1 MRAVQG
7 LLELLFPRKC
17 VFCGRLLDREE
28 TDLCRG
34 CRRDVPVFSP
44 GRRSIPF
51 VSAWTAAYCY
61 EGLVRDSLLRFK
73 FGGRESY
80 AAAYGRALAARIQE
94 ELEGEFDLLTYVP
107 VSARRRF
114 HRGYDQVRLL
124 AGAVGREL
132 GQKPVRT
139 LRKRRHNSAQS
150 SLSGP
155 GAAARQCAGGL
166 PSGGARCMG
175 GQADFDFGRYH
186 HHRRHR
192 FRVRQSVADRW
203 RSQSSVRGGGGPQR
217 WAKGT

>member
-150 SLSGP
+150 SLSGREQRRANVL
-155 GAAARQCAGGL
+155 GAYKRWGPMHGRA
-166 PSGGARCMG
+166 SG
-175 GQADFDFGRYH
+175 F
-186 HHRRHR
+186 
-192 FRVRQSVADRW
+192 
-203 RSQSSVRGGGGPQR
+203 
-217 WAKGT
+217 

>member
-80 AAAYGRALAARIQE
+80 AAAYGLSLIHIWCFSPYGSPGKFLGEERRLLFHMGVNMEPGLGNAGQAQAPEEWELTALRLMANVSRMEMLRAMAERPMSGQE
-94 ELEGEFDLLTYVP
+94 LDVYKRQGKSGSGQSVWLF
-107 VSARRRF
+107 A
-114 HRGYDQVRLL
+114 VRLW
-124 AGAVGREL
+124 RWP
-132 GQKPVRT
+132 QWP
-139 LRKRRHNSAQS
+139 LR
-150 SLSGP
+150 
-155 GAAARQCAGGL
+155 
-166 PSGGARCMG
+166 
-175 GQADFDFGRYH
+175 
-186 HHRRHR
+186 
-192 FRVRQSVADRW
+192 
-203 RSQSSVRGGGGPQR
+203 
-217 WAKGT
+217 

>member
-44 GRRSIPF
+44 GRR
-51 VSAWTAAYCY
+51 
-61 EGLVRDSLLRFK
+61 SLLRFK

-150 SLSGP
+150 SLSGREQRRANVLGAYQAVGP
-155 GAAARQCAGGL
+155 DAWAGKRILILDDIITTGATVSECARVLQTAGAAKVLCAAVAARK
-166 PSGGARCMG
+166 
-175 GQADFDFGRYH
+175 
-186 HHRRHR
+186 
-192 FRVRQSVADRW
+192 
-203 RSQSSVRGGGGPQR
+203 GGP
-217 WAKGT
+217 KELDNMGDTP